1 MHPSLSHG
9 GVVLGNATSITSC
22 AGSREQDS
30 EESELAMLGRG
41 SNTQGRYYERPY
53 VEFVGGRRRPGHRR
67 IRSDA
72 GGDPGGSGWHTEI
85 DRLKHEQRLLERGQ
99 YAAIEMGAQ

>member
-30 EESELAMLGRG
+30 EESELAMLGRE
-41 SNTQGRYYERPY
+41 SNT
-53 VEFVGGRRRPGHRR
+53 
-67 IRSDA
+67 
-72 GGDPGGSGWHTEI
+72 
-85 DRLKHEQRLLERGQ
+85 
-99 YAAIEMGAQ
+99 